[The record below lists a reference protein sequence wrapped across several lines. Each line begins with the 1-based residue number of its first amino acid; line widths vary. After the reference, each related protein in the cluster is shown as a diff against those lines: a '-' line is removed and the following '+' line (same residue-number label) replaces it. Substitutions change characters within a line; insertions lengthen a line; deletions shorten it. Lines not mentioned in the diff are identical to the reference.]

1 MRKILSNFILAFIIG
16 LIFINC
22 ANRGTPEGGP
32 KDETPPEIVKSEP
45 ENYSINFNG
54 NEIKITFN
62 EFVKLKDIQKQLII
76 SPPMVTQPEIK
87 PIGSA
92 SREITIKIYDT
103 LQPNTTYAFNFGNSI
118 QDNNE
123 GNPFSYY
130 RYVFSTGDYIDSLKV
145 KGNIVDAIKRE
156 PETFVSVAL
165 YEVDSTFRDSIVYK
179 ETPKYITNTLDSLTT
194 FTIENVKEG
203 KYLLVALKDSNGDNK
218 FQQKTDQI
226 GYYDELIYVPTKD
239 SLHTLKLFKE
249 DLDFKAVRPKLI
261 SGEKIVFGYEGDYKD
276 MKIELLS
283 EVSEDFTYSIT
294 KDKETDSLY
303 YWYAPRQE
311 VDSLIFKVSHPTF
324 EKEFT
329 ARISEQ
335 KRDSLMLTPS
345 PSGNIGY
352 DEPFRIFGSTPF
364 KNIDASKITILDKD
378 STKVAFNSKLDSIF
392 NTFILDFE
400 KTEAN
405 KYNIE
410 ILPEAFTGF
419 FDVKNDSLNYSVSTK
434 RISDFGY
441 IRFNMV
447 NAVYPLIVQL
457 TDAKGEVKDERYAT
471 ENKPLDFLNVNP
483 GKYFVR
489 VIFDSNGNKKYDTG
503 NFLKK
508 IQPER
513 VSHFEMSE
521 EVRADWGLI
530 ETLQFIR

>member
-1 MRKILSNFILAFIIG
+1 MNKTLSNFILAVAVG
-16 LIFINC
+16 AIFINC
-22 ANRGTPEGGP
+22 ANRGTPDGGP
-32 KDETPPEIVKSEP
+32 KDELPPEIIKSEP
-45 ENYSINFNG
+45 ENYSTNFKG
-54 NEIKITFN
+54 DEIKIYFN
-62 EFVKLKDIQKQLII
+62 EFVKLKDLQKQLII

-92 SREITIKIYDT
+92 NKFITVKIYDT

-123 GNPFSYY
+123 GNPYSYY
-130 RYVFSTGDYIDSLKV
+130 RYVFSTGDYIDSLTV
-145 KGNIVDAIKRE
+145 KGNIVDATKRQ

-165 YEVDSTFRDSIVYK
+165 YEVDSTFSDSIVYK

-194 FTIENVKEG
+194 FTIENIKEG

-226 GYYDELIYVPTKD
+226 GFYETPIDVPTD
-239 SLHTLKLFKE
+239 SVYTLKLFNE
-249 DLDFKAVRPKLI
+249 DLDFKAVRPRLI
-261 SGEKIVFGYEGDYKD
+261 SGEKIAFGYEGDYKD
-276 MKIELLS
+276 MRIEILS
-283 EVSEDFTYSIT
+283 DVSEDFSYRIT

-303 YWYAPRQE
+303 YWYRPRQE

-335 KRDSLMLTPS
+335 KRDSLTLDIS
-345 PSGNIGY
+345 PSGSIGY
-352 DEPFRIFGSTPF
+352 DDSIKIFGSTPF
-364 KNIDASKITILDKD
+364 KNIDASKVAIIDKD
-378 STKVAFNSKLDSIF
+378 STAVTFTSKFDSIT
-392 NTFILDFE
+392 NIYAIDFE
-400 KTEAN
+400 KTEEN
-405 KYNIE
+405 RYNIQ

-419 FDVKNDSLNYSVSTK
+419 FDVKNDTLNYSVNTK
-434 RISDFGY
+434 KLSDFGY
-441 IRFNMV
+441 IRFNLV
-447 NAVYPLIVQL
+447 NAVYPIIVQL
-457 TDAKGEVKDERYAT
+457 TDEKGEVKEERYAI

-503 NFLKK
+503 NYLKK
-508 IQPER
+508 TQPER
-513 VSHFEMSE
+513 VSHFEMTE

-530 ETLQFIR
+530 ETLQFIQE